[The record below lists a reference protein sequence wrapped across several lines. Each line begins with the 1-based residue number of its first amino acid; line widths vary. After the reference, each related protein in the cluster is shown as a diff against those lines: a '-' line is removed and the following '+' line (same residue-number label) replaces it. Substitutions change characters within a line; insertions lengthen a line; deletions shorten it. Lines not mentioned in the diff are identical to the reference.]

1 MSSPPVPAPPLP
13 PSPLLSYL
21 CAQLHDKLSD
31 YVTEADKEKILS
43 ILQST
48 EDWLYEDGENETKG
62 VYINKLEEL
71 KKVRASGGG

>member
-1 MSSPPVPAPPLP
+1 M
-13 PSPLLSYL
+13 
-21 CAQLHDKLSD
+21 
-31 YVTEADKEKILS
+31 TEADKEKILS